1 MSDTGNQPPMLTI
14 TPDLSDPDSLPDSL
28 PDRLPDVFAQW
39 FANKGWHLHSHQRAM
54 LDAASHGQSCLL
66 VAPTGGGKTLA
77 GFLPSLITLAEQ
89 PNAPLP
95 RPSALHTLYISP
107 LKALAADIERNL
119 MAPITDMDL
128 PLRAET
134 RTGDTS
140 TADRQRQRQQPP
152 DILMTTPESLQ
163 LMLAWDDADHMFKT
177 LDTVI
182 LDELHALA
190 GSKRGDMLALLLARL
205 RRFNP
210 DLRIVGLSATIA
222 TPEQLRGWLHPDPDA
237 VRIIYGAPSPKAE
250 ITLLDRADTIPWA
263 GHSASYAVADI
274 YQHIRDA
281 EHTLVFVNTRAQAE
295 MLFQQ
300 LWRINDENLSIGL
313 HHGSLSREQRQR
325 IEAHMAAGKLRAVIA
340 TSSLDLGID
349 WAEVDLVIQVGAPK
363 GTSRLMQRIGRSGHR
378 YDQISRA
385 VLIPSN
391 RFEVLECLAAI
402 HDIAEGL
409 LDDPADYD
417 GGLDVLAQHLVGLA
431 IHAPFDA
438 DDIYAEVKTAW
449 PYRQLS
455 RSDFDETLTFLTTGG
470 YALRAYEKFHKLQPG
485 QDGLYRMASRSVATQ
500 WRLNAGTIV
509 ETQTMKVDQRGV
521 GRLGE
526 IEEYFVNGLVPGDSF
541 MFAGRILR
549 FQGIRKAG
557 VIDVVASTDSE
568 PKVPAYAGGRL
579 PLTSN
584 LADRIRAMMGQNQN
598 GQNHL
603 WDHYPLALRQWLHMQ
618 SRKSDL
624 PDADSLLVETFP
636 RGGRYYTVIYGF
648 EGRNAHQTLGML
660 VTRRMERLGLKPI
673 GFVATDYAIAVWSLR
688 RVDTPDQLLSP
699 DMMGDDLE
707 EWMLE
712 STMLKRSFR
721 VVATIAGLLEK
732 RLPGAAKTGRQMT
745 INSDLIYDV
754 LLRHQP
760 DHILIRATRQEAAR
774 GLTDIRR
781 LGDMLMRF
789 SGKLKVKHLNR
800 VSPLALPLMLEV
812 GRELITSS
820 AVEDAL
826 AELEQELLSEAMK
839 DDNDAI
845 SDPHLLQPH
854 LIL

>member
-1 MSDTGNQPPMLTI
+1 MSDIGYQSPEQVKPSTHHA
-14 TPDLSDPDSLPDSL
+14 PDGQRLSMAEALPEQFL
-28 PDRLPDVFAQW
+28 RW
-39 FANKGWHLHSHQRAM
+39 FQKKGWDLHSHQFAM
-54 LDAASHGQSCLL
+54 LDAARHHQSALL

-77 GFLPSLITLAEQ
+77 GFLPSLITLADKANILE
-89 PNAPLP
+89 PPKA
-95 RPSALHTLYISP
+95 SLHTLYISP

-119 MAPITDMDL
+119 MLPITEMDL
-128 PLRAET
+128 PLRAEM

-140 TADRQRQRQQPP
+140 ASDRQRQRLNPP
-152 DILMTTPESLQ
+152 DILITTPESLQ
-163 LMLAWDDADHMFKT
+163 LMLAWDDADRMFGA

-190 GSKRGDMLALLLARL
+190 GSKRGDLLALLLARL

-210 DLRIVGLSATIA
+210 DLRVVGLSATIA
-222 TPEQLRGWLHPDPDA
+222 TPDHLRGWLHPDIDR
-237 VRIIYGAPSPKAE
+237 VRIIHGQASPKADL
-250 ITLLDRADTIPWA
+250 TLLDKADTIPWA
-263 GHSASYAVADI
+263 GHSANYAIPDI
-274 YQHIRDA
+274 YQHIKEA

-295 MLFQQ
+295 ILFQQ
-300 LWRINDENLSIGL
+300 LWRINDDNLTIGL

-349 WAEVDLVIQVGAPK
+349 WADVDLVIQVGAPK

-378 YDQISRA
+378 YDQVSRA
-385 VLIPSN
+385 VLIPSH
-391 RFEVLECLAAI
+391 RFEVLECLAAM
-402 HDIAEGL
+402 HDVAEGL
-409 LDDPADYD
+409 LDDPPDYD
-417 GGLDVLAQHLVGLA
+417 GGLDILAQHLVGLA

-438 DDIYAEVKTAW
+438 DDIFAEIKTAW
-449 PYRQLS
+449 PYRHLT
-455 RSDFDETLTFLTTGG
+455 RDDFDETLTFLTTGG
-470 YALRAYEKFHKLQPG
+470 YALKAYEKFHKLQPG
-485 QDGLYRMASRSVATQ
+485 QDGLYRMASRGVATQ
-500 WRLNAGTIV
+500 WRLNSGVIV

-526 IEEYFVNGLVPGDSF
+526 IEEYFVNSLVPGDSF

-557 VIDVVASTDSE
+557 IVDVVATTDTE

-584 LADRIRAMMGQNQN
+584 LADRIRDMMGQSD
-598 GQNHL
+598 GWAHF
-603 WDHYPLALRQWLHMQ
+603 PLALRQWLSTQ
-618 SRKSDL
+618 SRKSSL
-624 PDADSLLVETFP
+624 PDSDSLLVETFP
-636 RGGRYYTVIYGF
+636 RGGKFYMVIYGF

-673 GFVATDYAIAVWSLR
+673 GFVATDYAIAVWSLK
-688 RVDTPDQLLSP
+688 RVDIPDQLLSA

-712 STMLKRSFR
+712 SSMLKRAFR

-732 RLPGAAKTGRQMT
+732 RLPGASKTGRQMT

-760 DHILIRATRQEAAR
+760 DHMLIRATRQEAAR

-781 LGDMLMRF
+781 LSDMLTRF
-789 SGKLKVKHLNR
+789 SGRIKARHLNR

-812 GRELITSS
+812 GREVVTSS
-820 AVEDAL
+820 AVENAL
-826 AELEQELLSEAMK
+826 AELEQELLSEVMK
-839 DDNDAI
+839 DD
-845 SDPHLLQPH
+845 SDQTSLPDPSPPLQPH
-854 LIL
+854 LLI

>member
-1 MSDTGNQPPMLTI
+1 MSDIGYQSPEQVKPSTHHA
-14 TPDLSDPDSLPDSL
+14 PDGQRLSMAEALPEQFL
-28 PDRLPDVFAQW
+28 RW
-39 FANKGWHLHSHQRAM
+39 FQKKGWDLHSHQFAM
-54 LDAASHGQSCLL
+54 LDAARHHQSALL

-77 GFLPSLITLAEQ
+77 GFLPSLITLADKANILE
-89 PNAPLP
+89 PPKA
-95 RPSALHTLYISP
+95 SLHTLYISP

-119 MAPITDMDL
+119 MLPITEMDL
-128 PLRAET
+128 PLRAEM

-140 TADRQRQRQQPP
+140 ASDRQRQRLNPP
-152 DILMTTPESLQ
+152 DILITTPESLQ
-163 LMLAWDDADHMFKT
+163 LMLAWDDADRMFGA

-190 GSKRGDMLALLLARL
+190 GSKRGDLLALLLARL

-210 DLRIVGLSATIA
+210 DLRVVGLSATIA
-222 TPEQLRGWLHPDPDA
+222 TPDHLRGWLHPDIDR
-237 VRIIYGAPSPKAE
+237 VRIIHGQASPKADL
-250 ITLLDRADTIPWA
+250 TLLDKADTIPWA
-263 GHSASYAVADI
+263 GHSANYAIPDI
-274 YQHIRDA
+274 YQHIKEA

-295 MLFQQ
+295 ILFQQ
-300 LWRINDENLSIGL
+300 LWRINDDNLTIGL

-349 WAEVDLVIQVGAPK
+349 WADVDLVIQVGAPK

-378 YDQISRA
+378 YDQVSRA
-385 VLIPSN
+385 VLIPSH
-391 RFEVLECLAAI
+391 RFEVLECLAAM
-402 HDIAEGL
+402 HDVAEGL
-409 LDDPADYD
+409 LDDPPDYD
-417 GGLDVLAQHLVGLA
+417 GGLDILAQHLVGLA

-438 DDIYAEVKTAW
+438 DDIFAEIKTAW
-449 PYRQLS
+449 PYRHLT
-455 RSDFDETLTFLTTGG
+455 RDDFDETLTFLTTGG
-470 YALRAYEKFHKLQPG
+470 YALKAYEKFHKLQPG
-485 QDGLYRMASRSVATQ
+485 QDGLYWMASRGVATQ
-500 WRLNAGTIV
+500 WRLNSGVIV

-526 IEEYFVNGLVPGDSF
+526 IEEYFVNSLVPGDSF

-557 VIDVVASTDSE
+557 IVDVVATTDTE

-584 LADRIRAMMGQNQN
+584 LADRIRDMMGQSD
-598 GQNHL
+598 GWAHF
-603 WDHYPLALRQWLHMQ
+603 PLALRQWLSTQ
-618 SRKSDL
+618 SRKSSL
-624 PDADSLLVETFP
+624 PDSDSLLVETFP
-636 RGGRYYTVIYGF
+636 RGGKFYMVIYGF

-673 GFVATDYAIAVWSLR
+673 GFVATDYAIAVWSLK
-688 RVDTPDQLLSP
+688 RVDIPDQLLSA

-712 STMLKRSFR
+712 SSMLKRAFR

-732 RLPGAAKTGRQMT
+732 RLPGASKTGRQMT

-760 DHILIRATRQEAAR
+760 DHMLIRATRQEAAR

-781 LGDMLMRF
+781 LSDMLTRF
-789 SGKLKVKHLNR
+789 SGRIKARHLNR

-812 GRELITSS
+812 GREVVTSS

-826 AELEQELLSEAMK
+826 AELEQELLSEVMK
-839 DDNDAI
+839 DD
-845 SDPHLLQPH
+845 SDQTSLPDPSPPLQPH
-854 LIL
+854 LLI

>member
-1 MSDTGNQPPMLTI
+1 MSDIGYQPPEQAKPSTHHA
-14 TPDLSDPDSLPDSL
+14 PDGQRLSMAEALPERFL
-28 PDRLPDVFAQW
+28 RW
-39 FANKGWHLHSHQRAM
+39 FQKKGWDLHSHQFAM
-54 LDAASHGQSCLL
+54 LDAARHHQSALL

-77 GFLPSLITLAEQ
+77 GFLPSLITLADKANILE
-89 PNAPLP
+89 PPKA
-95 RPSALHTLYISP
+95 SLHTLYISP

-119 MAPITDMDL
+119 MLPITEMDL
-128 PLRAET
+128 PLRAEM

-140 TADRQRQRQQPP
+140 ASDRQRQRQNPP
-152 DILMTTPESLQ
+152 DILITTPESLQ
-163 LMLAWDDADHMFKT
+163 LMLAWDDADHMFGA

-190 GSKRGDMLALLLARL
+190 GSKRGDLLALLLARL
-205 RRFNP
+205 RCFNP
-210 DLRIVGLSATIA
+210 DLRVVGLSATIA
-222 TPEQLRGWLHPDPDA
+222 TPDHLRGWLHPDPNR
-237 VRIIYGAPSPKAE
+237 VRIIHGQASPKADL
-250 ITLLDRADTIPWA
+250 TLLDKADTIPWA
-263 GHSASYAVADI
+263 GHSANYAIPDI
-274 YQHIRDA
+274 YQHIKDA

-295 MLFQQ
+295 ILFQQ
-300 LWRINDENLSIGL
+300 LWRINDDNLTIGL

-349 WAEVDLVIQVGAPK
+349 WADVDLVIQVGAPK

-378 YDQISRA
+378 YDQVSRA
-385 VLIPSN
+385 VLIPSH
-391 RFEVLECLAAI
+391 RFEVLECLAAM
-402 HDIAEGL
+402 HDVAEGL
-409 LDDPADYD
+409 LDDPPDYD
-417 GGLDVLAQHLVGLA
+417 GGLDILAQHLVGLA

-438 DDIYAEVKTAW
+438 DDIFAEIKTAW
-449 PYRQLS
+449 PYRHLT
-455 RSDFDETLTFLTTGG
+455 RDDFDETLTFLTTGG
-470 YALRAYEKFHKLQPG
+470 YALKAYEKFHKLKPG
-485 QDGLYRMASRSVATQ
+485 KDGLYRMASRSVATQ
-500 WRLNAGTIV
+500 WRLNAGVIV

-526 IEEYFVNGLVPGDSF
+526 IEEYFVNSLVPGDSF

-557 VIDVVASTDSE
+557 IVDVVASTDTE

-584 LADRIRAMMGQNQN
+584 LADRIRDMMGQSDAW
-598 GQNHL
+598 GHF
-603 WDHYPLALRQWLHMQ
+603 PLALRQWLSTQ
-618 SRKSDL
+618 SRKSSL
-624 PDADSLLVETFP
+624 PDSDSLLVETFP
-636 RGGRYYTVIYGF
+636 RGGKFYMVIYGF

-673 GFVATDYAIAVWSLR
+673 GFVATDYAIAVWSLK
-688 RVDTPDQLLSP
+688 RVDIPDQLLSA

-712 STMLKRSFR
+712 SSMLKRAFR

-732 RLPGAAKTGRQMT
+732 RLPGASKTGRQMT

-760 DHILIRATRQEAAR
+760 DHMLIRATRQEAAR

-781 LGDMLMRF
+781 LSDMLTRF
-789 SGKLKVKHLNR
+789 SGRIKAKHLNR
-800 VSPLALPLMLEV
+800 ASPLALPLMLEV
-812 GRELITSS
+812 GREVVTSS

-826 AELEQELLSEAMK
+826 AELEQELLSEVMK
-839 DDNDAI
+839 DD
-845 SDPHLLQPH
+845 SDLASSLDPALPLQPH
-854 LIL
+854 LLI

>member
-1 MSDTGNQPPMLTI
+1 MLDEAQILPPPFDT
-14 TPDLSDPDSLPDSL
+14 
-28 PDRLPDVFAQW
+28 W
-39 FANKGWHLHSHQRAM
+39 FEGKGWHLHSHQQAM
-54 LDAASHGQSCLL
+54 LEAARHGESCLL

-77 GFLPSLITLAEQ
+77 GFLPSLITLAKYSQQQE
-89 PNAPLP
+89 PEK
-95 RPSALHTLYISP
+95 STLHTLYISP

-119 MAPITDMDL
+119 MMPITEMAL

-140 TADRQRQRQQPP
+140 ATDRQRQRHQPP

-163 LMLAWDDADHMFKT
+163 LMLAWDDADQMFQH

-210 DLRIVGLSATIA
+210 DLRVVGLSATIA
-222 TPEQLRGWLHPDPDA
+222 TPEHLRGWLHPDADT
-237 VRIIYGAPSPKAE
+237 VRIIHGQPSPKAD
-250 ITLLDRADTIPWA
+250 ITLLDRSDTIPWA

-274 YQHIRDA
+274 YQHILDA

-300 LWRINDENLSIGL
+300 LWRINDANLSIGL

-325 IEAHMAAGKLRAVIA
+325 IETHMAAGQLRAVIA

-378 YDQISRA
+378 YDQVSRA
-385 VLIPSN
+385 ILIPSN
-391 RFEVLECLAAI
+391 RFEVLECMAAI
-402 HDIAEGL
+402 SNIQDGL

-417 GGLDVLAQHLVGLA
+417 GGLDVLAQHLIGLA

-438 DDIYAEVKTAW
+438 DDIFAEVKSAW
-449 PYRQLS
+449 PYRNLS
-455 RSDFDETLTFLTTGG
+455 SEDFDDTLIFLSTGG
-470 YALRAYEKFHKLQPG
+470 YALRAYEKFHKLKPG
-485 QDGLYRMASRSVATQ
+485 QDGLYRMASRAVATQ

-509 ETQTMKVDQRGV
+509 ETQTVKVDQRGV

-526 IEEYFVNGLVPGDSF
+526 IEEYFVSGLVPGDSF

-549 FQGIRKAG
+549 YQGMRKPG
-557 VIDVVASTDSE
+557 VIDVVTSTATE

-584 LADRIRAMMGQNQN
+584 LADRIRHMMGQNQSEP
-598 GQNHL
+598 NHL
-603 WDHYPLALRQWLHMQ
+603 WDQFPPSLRQWLYMQ
-618 SRKSDL
+618 SQKSYL
-624 PDADSLLVETFP
+624 PDANNLLVETFP

-660 VTRRMERLGLKPI
+660 VTRRMERSGLKPI

-688 RVDTPDQLLSP
+688 RVENPDTLLSP

-732 RLPGAAKTGRQMT
+732 RLPGAARTGRQMT

-789 SGKLKVKHLNR
+789 SGKVNVQHLNR

-826 AELEQELLSEAMK
+826 AELEQDLLSEVMK
-839 DDNDAI
+839 DDSDAASH
-845 SDPHLLQPH
+845 SDPLQPH
-854 LIL
+854 LLL

>member
-1 MSDTGNQPPMLTI
+1 MSDIGYQPPEQAKPSTHHA
-14 TPDLSDPDSLPDSL
+14 PDGQRLSMAEALPERFL
-28 PDRLPDVFAQW
+28 RW
-39 FANKGWHLHSHQRAM
+39 FQKKGWDLHSHQFAM
-54 LDAASHGQSCLL
+54 LDAARHHQSALL

-77 GFLPSLITLAEQ
+77 GFLPSLITLAGKANQTE
-89 PNAPLP
+89 PPLA
-95 RPSALHTLYISP
+95 SLHTLYISP

-119 MAPITDMDL
+119 MLPITEMDL
-128 PLRAET
+128 PLRAEM

-140 TADRQRQRQQPP
+140 ASDRQRQRQNPP
-152 DILMTTPESLQ
+152 DILITTPESLQ
-163 LMLAWDDADHMFKT
+163 LMLAWDDADHMFGA

-190 GSKRGDMLALLLARL
+190 GSKRGDLLALLLARL

-210 DLRIVGLSATIA
+210 DLRVVGLSATIA
-222 TPEQLRGWLHPDPDA
+222 TPDYLRDWLHPDIDR
-237 VRIIYGAPSPKAE
+237 VRIIHGQASPKADL
-250 ITLLDRADTIPWA
+250 TLLDKADTIPWA
-263 GHSASYAVADI
+263 GHSANYAIPDI
-274 YQHIRDA
+274 YQHIKDA

-295 MLFQQ
+295 ILFQQ
-300 LWRINDENLSIGL
+300 LWRINDDNLTIGL

-340 TSSLDLGID
+340 TSTLDLGID
-349 WAEVDLVIQVGAPK
+349 WADVDLVIQVGAPK

-378 YDQISRA
+378 YDQVSRA
-385 VLIPSN
+385 VLIPSH
-391 RFEVLECLAAI
+391 RFEVLECLAAM
-402 HDIAEGL
+402 HDVAEGL
-409 LDDPADYD
+409 LDDPPDYD
-417 GGLDVLAQHLVGLA
+417 GGLDILAQHLVGLA
-431 IHAPFDA
+431 IHVPFDA
-438 DDIYAEVKTAW
+438 DDIFAEIKTAW
-449 PYRQLS
+449 PYRHLT
-455 RSDFDETLTFLTTGG
+455 RDDFDETLTFLTTGG
-470 YALRAYEKFHKLQPG
+470 YALKAYEKFHKLKPG
-485 QDGLYRMASRSVATQ
+485 KDGLYRMASRSVATQ
-500 WRLNAGTIV
+500 WRLNAGVIV

-526 IEEYFVNGLVPGDSF
+526 IEEYFVNSLVPGDSF

-557 VIDVVASTDSE
+557 IVDVVASTDTE

-584 LADRIRAMMGQNQN
+584 LADRIRDMMGQSDAW
-598 GQNHL
+598 GHF
-603 WDHYPLALRQWLHMQ
+603 PLALRQWLSTQ
-618 SRKSDL
+618 SRKSSL
-624 PDADSLLVETFP
+624 PDSDSLLVETFP
-636 RGGRYYTVIYGF
+636 RGGKFYMVIYGF

-673 GFVATDYAIAVWSLR
+673 GFVATDYAIAVWSLK
-688 RVDTPDQLLSP
+688 RVDIPDQLLSA

-712 STMLKRSFR
+712 SSMLKRAFR

-732 RLPGAAKTGRQMT
+732 RLPGASKTGRQMT

-760 DHILIRATRQEAAR
+760 DHMLIRATRQEAAR

-781 LGDMLMRF
+781 LSDMLTRF
-789 SGKLKVKHLNR
+789 SGRIKAKHLNR
-800 VSPLALPLMLEV
+800 ASPLALPLMLEV
-812 GRELITSS
+812 GREVVTSS

-826 AELEQELLSEAMK
+826 AELEQELLSEVMK
-839 DDNDAI
+839 DD
-845 SDPHLLQPH
+845 SDLASSLDPALPLQPH
-854 LIL
+854 LLI

>member
-1 MSDTGNQPPMLTI
+1 MSDIGYQPPEQAKPSTHHA
-14 TPDLSDPDSLPDSL
+14 PDGQRLSMAEALPERFL
-28 PDRLPDVFAQW
+28 RW
-39 FANKGWHLHSHQRAM
+39 FQKKGWDLHSHQFAM
-54 LDAASHGQSCLL
+54 LDAARHHQSALL

-77 GFLPSLITLAEQ
+77 GFLPSLITLADKANILE
-89 PNAPLP
+89 PPKA
-95 RPSALHTLYISP
+95 SLHTLYISP

-119 MAPITDMDL
+119 MLPITEMDL
-128 PLRAET
+128 PLRAEM

-140 TADRQRQRQQPP
+140 ASDRQRQRQNPP
-152 DILMTTPESLQ
+152 DILITTPESLQ
-163 LMLAWDDADHMFKT
+163 LMLAWDDADHMFGA

-190 GSKRGDMLALLLARL
+190 GSKRGDLLALLLARL

-210 DLRIVGLSATIA
+210 DLRVVGLSATIA
-222 TPEQLRGWLHPDPDA
+222 TPDYLRDWLHPDIDR
-237 VRIIYGAPSPKAE
+237 VRIIHGQASPKADL
-250 ITLLDRADTIPWA
+250 TLLDKADTIPWA
-263 GHSASYAVADI
+263 GHSANYAIPDI
-274 YQHIRDA
+274 YQHIKDA

-295 MLFQQ
+295 ILFQQ
-300 LWRINDENLSIGL
+300 LWRINDDNLTIGL

-340 TSSLDLGID
+340 TSTLDLGID
-349 WAEVDLVIQVGAPK
+349 WADVDLVIQVGAPK

-378 YDQISRA
+378 YDQVSRA
-385 VLIPSN
+385 VLIPSH
-391 RFEVLECLAAI
+391 RFEVLECLAAM
-402 HDIAEGL
+402 HDVAEGL
-409 LDDPADYD
+409 LDDPPDYD
-417 GGLDVLAQHLVGLA
+417 GGLDILAQHLVGLA

-438 DDIYAEVKTAW
+438 DDIFAEIKTAW
-449 PYRQLS
+449 PYRHLT
-455 RSDFDETLTFLTTGG
+455 RDDFDETLTFLTTGG
-470 YALRAYEKFHKLQPG
+470 YALKAYEKFHKLKPG
-485 QDGLYRMASRSVATQ
+485 KDGLYRMASRSVATQ
-500 WRLNAGTIV
+500 WRLNAGVIV

-526 IEEYFVNGLVPGDSF
+526 IEEYFVNSLVPGDSF

-557 VIDVVASTDSE
+557 IVDVVASTDTE

-584 LADRIRAMMGQNQN
+584 LADRIRDMMGQSDAW
-598 GQNHL
+598 GHF
-603 WDHYPLALRQWLHMQ
+603 PLALRQWLSTQ
-618 SRKSDL
+618 SRKSSL
-624 PDADSLLVETFP
+624 PDSDSLLVETFP
-636 RGGRYYTVIYGF
+636 RGGKFYMVIYGF

-673 GFVATDYAIAVWSLR
+673 GFVATDYAIAVWSLK
-688 RVDTPDQLLSP
+688 RVDIPDQLLSA

-712 STMLKRSFR
+712 SSMLKRAFR

-732 RLPGAAKTGRQMT
+732 RLPGASKTGRQMT

-760 DHILIRATRQEAAR
+760 DHMLIRATRQEAAR

-781 LGDMLMRF
+781 LSDMLTRF
-789 SGKLKVKHLNR
+789 SGRIKAKHLNR
-800 VSPLALPLMLEV
+800 ASPLALPLMLEV
-812 GRELITSS
+812 GREVVTSS

-826 AELEQELLSEAMK
+826 AELEQELLSEVMK
-839 DDNDAI
+839 DD
-845 SDPHLLQPH
+845 SDLASSLDPALPLQPH
-854 LIL
+854 LLI